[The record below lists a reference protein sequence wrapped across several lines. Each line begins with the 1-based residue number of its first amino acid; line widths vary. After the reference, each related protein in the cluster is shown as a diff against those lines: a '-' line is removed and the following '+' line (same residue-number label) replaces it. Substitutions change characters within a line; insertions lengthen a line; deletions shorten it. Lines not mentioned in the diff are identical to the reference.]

1 MTLPRPLLAALFL
14 LPACRESQAPPR
26 SSVRPDAAVTLDE
39 RGALAPVLGD
49 TPTDRSLRE
58 VQLAVRQNPGRI
70 RPLLR
75 LAQLYVRKAR
85 EASDPSFY
93 ERADD
98 AVTRALRID
107 PNDLSAL
114 QVRGLVLMQDHRFA
128 EARDLATRAIA
139 RDRQQSIFYGLLG
152 DAEMEV
158 GHYPAA
164 ETAYQQMVNLRPN
177 LASYSRGSWL
187 RWLIGDPDGAIDLG
201 RHAVEAGSPRV
212 PEELAWTIV
221 QLGNLHFATGDLTAA
236 RTNYEA
242 ALRVFPNYPSALDAR
257 GVVRRAL
264 GDLVGAVAD
273 ARLAVLGSTT
283 TEHLLHLGEAQR
295 AAGQRAE
302 ADATFAQAERA
313 GRRSDPRA
321 LSLFYA
327 NHDREPAAAVEL
339 ARREL
344 SLRPDEV
351 YSQDA
356 LAWALFRQGQLDEA
370 ARLIDR
376 ARRLGT
382 REARFAFHAGMIAY
396 GRRAPEAARVLLCE
410 ALQLNPYF
418 DVDGAAE
425 ARTVLRQLDA
435 GACPEAPR
443 TAPRDAGLSRDP

>member
-1 MTLPRPLLAALFL
+1 MTHRRPLLSVFIL
-14 LPACRESQAPPR
+14 LHACREPEAPPR
-26 SSVRPDAAVTLDE
+26 VSASLDAAVARDE
-39 RGALAPVLGD
+39 LGALAPVLGD

-58 VQLAVRQNPGRI
+58 AQLAVRRNPGRT

-85 EASDPSFY
+85 EASDPSLY

-139 RDRQQSIFYGLLG
+139 RDRQQAIFYGLLG

-158 GHYPAA
+158 GHYTAA

-221 QLGNLHFATGDLTAA
+221 QLGNLQFSIGDLAGA
-236 RTNYEA
+236 LTNYEA

-257 GVVRRAL
+257 GVLRRAR
-264 GDLVGAVAD
+264 GDLAGAVSD

-295 AAGQRAE
+295 AAGRQAE
-302 ADATFAQAERA
+302 ADSTFAQAERA

-327 NHDREPAAAVEL
+327 NHNRDQAAAVEL

-344 SLRPDEV
+344 AARPDEV

-370 ARLIDR
+370 AVLIDR

-382 REARFAFHAGMIAY
+382 REARFAFHAGMIARA
-396 GRRAPEAARVLLCE
+396 RRAPDAARTLLCE
-410 ALQLNPYF
+410 ALQMNPYF
-418 DVDGAAE
+418 DVDGVAE
-425 ARTVLRQLDA
+425 ARRALQEMDA

-443 TAPRDAGLSRDP
+443 AAHRDAGLRD